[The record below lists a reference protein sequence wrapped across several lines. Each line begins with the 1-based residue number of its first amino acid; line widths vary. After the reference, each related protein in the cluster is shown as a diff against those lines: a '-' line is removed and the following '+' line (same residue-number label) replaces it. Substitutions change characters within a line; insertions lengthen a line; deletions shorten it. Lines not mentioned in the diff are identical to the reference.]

1 MPRQSSTTCGSS
13 EAGTAGAGGGDDI
26 AAGEEGD
33 DPNGDDRNGNDD
45 EEERVGGRR
54 LAWTEQDNMRLLSA
68 WLNNSIDPID
78 GNCKKGEVYWKQV
91 ANEYNDNSPVDRRRK
106 AANCKDHWGKTNR
119 KLVHFN
125 GIWCR
130 LKAAYA
136 SGRSDD
142 QLMDEAHQVYRS
154 ETSKCF
160 TLVYLWRVVHNQ
172 PKWTRTYVE
181 EGSNSSEASQRV
193 EGETRPPGQKQ
204 AKSKLKGKAESSL
217 VNLCHDDIQLYHDTQ
232 ALRASTADKMA
243 EVQLQ
248 ISRDKV
254 EAARHERELHKQI
267 IKKHSWTILAKCDPM
282 PPSTSD
288 SSDEDNNSDEDRI
301 ATTTPPPPP
310 PSRRYNIKRD
320 REDAYRRL
328 VAKYFSDNP
337 DYTDAM
343 FRRRYRMKRPL
354 FLRIVEALGRKK
366 QMPWKRKDSPLVKC
380 TMAMRML
387 AYACPADSLDE
398 TLDIGASTVIE
409 CVKKFVR
416 GVIKTQPKTF
426 NDN

>member
-204 AKSKLKGKAESSL
+204 AKSKLK
-217 VNLCHDDIQLYHDTQ
+217 V
-232 ALRASTADKMA
+232 
-243 EVQLQ
+243 
-248 ISRDKV
+248 
-254 EAARHERELHKQI
+254 
-267 IKKHSWTILAKCDPM
+267 LAKCDPM